1 MLFVDDLLGGKAMS
15 LERHWTTR
23 SRQLG
28 RYVVPCCVILGTSAA
43 APVAALKTGDHVP
56 RVLILY
62 PYDERL
68 AATTAAGEA
77 IRTRLLQATKARID
91 LFSEFLDLSRFPEAE
106 HIGRMARYLSAKYAD
121 RRPDVVIALGE
132 VSARFISANR
142 RELAA
147 SAKIIVAG
155 FSSSTAEEMDLPNDV
170 VGAFSEFDI
179 VKTAEM
185 ARGLQ
190 PEARHLF
197 IIGGSSEFDR
207 SWLSRARADLAAF
220 SKDYETTY
228 LEDLTIEEFTK
239 VAAEVP
245 RDSII
250 LALTILKDRDG
261 RNFMPRE
268 AVKQIAET
276 AGAPIYGPYLTYID
290 YGVVGGSVVTFESL
304 GKTVADL
311 ALEAV
316 AGKPISNLESRQTYV
331 ADARQLER
339 WGLSE
344 KNLPAGAIQMFK
356 EPTFWEQY
364 WLAAV
369 FALAVI
375 TFQGTVIAGLLIE
388 RRRRQAA
395 ETESRH
401 RLLEVVHLNQSA
413 TAGALSASIA
423 HELNQPLGAIRSN
436 AEAAAVIL
444 RSERPDLELIGQILV
459 DIQDDDQ
466 RAHDVISRIRGLLKK
481 RSEIDWQEFDLNDVT
496 TSAIRIL
503 RGEAERGSVV
513 VSSSQTSRE
522 LPVRADRVHVQQVI
536 LNLATNAMDAMLE
549 VITTEKRLLLE
560 TRLTAESK
568 VELSISDTGPTSP
581 TSDSPVFSSRSIP
594 PSQPGQDSA
603 FPSRVR
609 SSRPTAARSRPPTV
623 LEAERSF
630 VLCCLSHEMGE

>member
-568 VELSISDTGPTSP
+568 VELSISDTGRDIPDERFASVFEPFYTTKPTG
-581 TSDSPVFSSRSIP
+581 TGLGLSI
-594 PSQPGQDSA
+594 A
-603 FPSRVR
+603 RAIVE
-609 SSRPTAARSRPPTV
+609 TYARSRPPTV

>member
-28 RYVVPCCVILGTSAA
+28 RYVVPCCVILGTFAA
-43 APVAALKTGDHVP
+43 APVAAVKTGDHVP

-147 SAKIIVAG
+147 SAKVIVAG
-155 FSSSTAEEMDLPNDV
+155 FSSFTAEEMDLPNDV
-170 VGAFSEFDI
+170 VGAFSDFDI

-207 SWLSRARADLAAF
+207 SWLARARADLAAF

-316 AGKPISNLESRQTYV
+316 AGKPISNLESPQTYV

-503 RGEAERGSVV
+503 RGEAERRSVV
-513 VSSSQTSRE
+513 VSSSHTSRE

-560 TRLTAESK
+560 TRLTTESQ
-568 VELSISDTGPTSP
+568 VELSISDTGRGIPDERLASIFEPFYTTKPNGTGLGLSIARAIVETYGGKISAANRP
-581 TSDSPVFSSRSIP
+581 GGGAVF
-594 PSQPGQDSA
+594 
-603 FPSRVR
+603 RVVL
-609 SSRPTAARSRPPTV
+609 PLARN
-623 LEAERSF
+623 
-630 VLCCLSHEMGE
+630 G